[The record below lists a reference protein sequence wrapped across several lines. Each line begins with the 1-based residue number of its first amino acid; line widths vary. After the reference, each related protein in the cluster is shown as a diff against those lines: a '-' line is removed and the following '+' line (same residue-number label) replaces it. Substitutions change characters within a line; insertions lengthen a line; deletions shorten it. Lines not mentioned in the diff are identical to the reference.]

1 MNDLSGI
8 VVFVVSH
15 GGVEHSG
22 IRIILFN
29 PRVSTHFVLYMLIVT
44 GLENFDATI
53 RMNTIPLERM

>member
-22 IRIILFN
+22 IRIILFS
-29 PRVSTHFVLYMLIVT
+29 PRVSTRFVLYMLIVT